1 MQFQIRAFAG
11 GKLAILTYEAPDA
24 DDASRQATAQGYTVL
39 SVQRP
44 SNSGGALLRRGAK
57 FPLILFSQ
65 ELLALLEAGLSLVES
80 IEALAEKESKPET
93 KRVLAGVVEQ
103 LYEGRTLSAAMQKFP
118 VEFPDLYAATVRA
131 SERTGD
137 LPQALQRYV
146 AYQSQMEIVK
156 KKITSALIYPVILLG
171 TGLLVTVFLLGYV
184 VPSFSSIYADLGTK
198 LPLMSRVLL
207 SWGQLLE
214 ANGPAIGIGAATS
227 LVLLIWFFGRESTR
241 SWLLAKLWTIP
252 AFGEKVRIYQ
262 LARFYRTLGML
273 LQGGTPAVTALNMS
287 ADLLQAGLRD
297 RLQAAASRI
306 REGIAL
312 STAMEEFGLTTPVA
326 QRMLAVGERT
336 GRMGEMTDRVAAF
349 YDEEIARFVDWFT
362 RLFEPLLMAF
372 IGIVIGGIVVAMYLP
387 IFELAGSIQ

>member
-1 MQFQIRAFAG
+1 MQFQVRAVSA
-11 GKLAILTYEAPDA
+11 GKLSVLTFEAPDPA
-24 DDASRQATAQGYTVL
+24 DASRQAQAQGYMVL
-39 SVQRP
+39 SVQAERA
-44 SNSGGALLRRGAK
+44 GGGLLTRGAR

-80 IEALAEKESKPET
+80 IEALTEKESRPDT
-93 KRVLAGVVEQ
+93 KRVLKGVVDQ
-103 LYEGRTLSAAMQKFP
+103 LYEGRTLSAAMAKFP
-118 VEFPDLYAATVRA
+118 REFPDLYAATVRA

-146 AYQSQMEIVK
+146 DYQSQMEIVR
-156 KKITSALIYPVILLG
+156 KKITSALIYPVILLV
-171 TGLLVTVFLLGYV
+171 TGLLVTVFLLGFV

-198 LPLMSRVLL
+198 LPLMSRILL

-214 ANGPAIGIGAATS
+214 ANGALIGTVAGGT
-227 LVLLIWFFGRESTR
+227 VVFLIWFMGRESTR

-252 AFGEKVRIYQ
+252 ALGEKVRIYQ

-273 LQGGTPAVTALNMS
+273 LAGGTPAVTALTMS

-297 RLQAAASRI
+297 RLQAASLRI

-312 STAMEEFGLTTPVA
+312 STAMEENGLTTPVA